1 MRQPPAEMMQI
12 PGSLLMETT
21 AYATIEAECRAAG
34 ELETGGLLVGRRVWV
49 EDKPFIVVVHATGP
63 GRQAMQHAISF
74 SPDTYFIQQE
84 LDRICEDYAAR
95 LGLQVGYIGEWHKH
109 PLGYPTLSGNDV
121 KQAQAI
127 LEDPDYGLEW
137 AELVLPV
144 AQLEK
149 KRVSLQP
156 YYLSKLQRQ
165 PLAIALMVWERAGL
179 EELLKE
185 AAGPD

>member
-1 MRQPPAEMMQI
+1 MIQI
-12 PGSLLMETT
+12 PGSLLIEAA

-34 ELETGGLLVGRRVWV
+34 ELETGGLLVGRRVWF
-49 EDKPFIVVVHATGP
+49 EDKPFLVVVHATGP
-63 GRQAMQHAISF
+63 GRQALHQPVSF
-74 SPDTYFIQQE
+74 SPDTHFIQQE
-84 LDRICEDYAAR
+84 LDRICEDYASR

-156 YYLSKLQRQ
+156 YYISKLQRQ
-165 PLAIALMVWERAGL
+165 PLAIDLLIWERAGL

-185 AAGPD
+185 TVGSDLPSMD

>member
-1 MRQPPAEMMQI
+1 MHQSQIETIQI
-12 PGSLLMETT
+12 PGCLVIETA

-34 ELETGGLLVGRRVWV
+34 ELETGGLLVGRRVWF
-49 EDKPFIVVVHATGP
+49 EAKPFIVVVHATGP
-63 GRQAMQHAISF
+63 GQQAVHHPVSF
-74 SPDTYFIQQE
+74 SPDTHFIQQE
-84 LDRICEDYAAR
+84 LDRICDDYTIR
-95 LGLQVGYIGEWHKH
+95 LGLQVGYVGEWHKH
-109 PLGYPTLSGNDV
+109 PLGFPTLSGSDI

-127 LEDPDYGLEW
+127 LDDPDYGLKW

-156 YYLSKLQRQ
+156 FYLSKLQTS
-165 PLAIALMVWERAGL
+165 PLAMELLVWERAGL

-185 AAGPD
+185 VAGPD